1 MLLQFWIM
9 SVIIDSCH
17 YRSYFVW
24 QAARL
29 LIFPEHVVAEMRRI
43 FEIDN
48 GINIVLESHYAL
60 TMRETLSNLNLTLD
74 EAGIG
79 YGHHLVISEKPANNA
94 GSKQHRQDLVTMP
107 LAHVNHNSKWY
118 SREFSSIAWVF
129 CKLYSVK
136 IHLILMILYITL
148 LQQDSELIVTHC
160 MLSETI

>member
-1 MLLQFWIM
+1 MDILCVWRHRTTNVLCMLLQFWIM

-129 CKLYSVK
+129 FASSIQWRY
-136 IHLILMILYITL
+136 T
-148 LQQDSELIVTHC
+148 
-160 MLSETI
+160 